1 MAMSTKSMAEQRR
14 IDRRGAAAA
23 MTAQQRGE
31 IIMQRHRMRAEYEY
45 ARGLL
50 LARVVVW
57 AGTASLLGFVLWS
70 IAR

>member
-1 MAMSTKSMAEQRR
+1 MAMSTESTQRR

>member
-1 MAMSTKSMAEQRR
+1 MSTKSMAEQRR
-14 IDRRGAAAA
+14 IDRRGAAAEA
-23 MTAQQRGE
+23 LTPQQRGE

-57 AGTASLLGFVLWS
+57 SGTASLLGFFLWS